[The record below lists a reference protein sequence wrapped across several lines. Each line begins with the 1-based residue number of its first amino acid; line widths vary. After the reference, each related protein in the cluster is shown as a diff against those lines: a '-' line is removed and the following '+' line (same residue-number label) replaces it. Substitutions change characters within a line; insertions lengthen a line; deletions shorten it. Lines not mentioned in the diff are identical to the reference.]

1 MARVPASEATRKR
14 LIEPNG
20 PANMVEFGTV
30 AKPDE
35 FKALYEMSAYH
46 HVRSNV
52 RYPAIILPH
61 GVNDSRVAVWQSSK
75 MAAALQ
81 ASNSSSVVLLNL
93 DYDAGHGRGSS
104 TSQRLGSARASQV
117 IDVMVGRGRFEL
129 PTNGLKVRCSTG

>member
-75 MAAALQ
+75 MAGALQ

-93 DYDAGHGRGSS
+93 DYDAGHGRGVAPP
-104 TSQRLGSARASQV
+104 SA
-117 IDVMVGRGRFEL
+117 
-129 PTNGLKVRCSTG
+129 